1 MAVRKPLVVIGGEVQ
16 ELPAAD
22 SLPGGG
28 GAAPSAIPLD
38 GWFFLVTPNRW
49 SAIRTI
55 GSLGEFENASGSIT
69 IPAPSNASLRQSL
82 MRWETASAA
91 AANSALEQSAYP
103 SPVWR
108 GNAAGRGGFVYRTRF
123 AVTSAVTNQRALF
136 GLQDYSG
143 SYGASQSV
151 YGLANTLGLAFDAAV
166 DANWQITHC
175 LSGGATKVDLGANFP
190 INDPSAVLDVEFKCA
205 PNAGTIAWTVKNL
218 NSGATASGTIS
229 TNLPSNAAF
238 LCPRV
243 YMSNGGTA
251 AAVSCDVMMI
261 YGASYQ
267 G

>member
-28 GAAPSAIPLD
+28 GSSAIPLD
-38 GWFFLVTPNRW
+38 GWFFLVTPSRW
-49 SAIRTI
+49 SAIETI
-55 GSLGEFENASGSIT
+55 GSLGKFETASGSVT

-123 AVTSAVTNQRALF
+123 AVTSAVAGQRALF

-143 SYGASQSV
+143 SYGASHSV
-151 YGLANTLGLAFDAAV
+151 YGLANTLGLAFDASV
-166 DANWQITHC
+166 DANWQIAHC
-175 LSGGATKVDLGANFP
+175 LSGGATKVNLGANFP

-205 PNAGTIAWTVKNL
+205 PNASTVSWSVKDL
-218 NSGATASGTIS
+218 NSGASASGTIS
-229 TNLPSNAAF
+229 TNLPSNGAF
-238 LCPRV
+238 LYPRV

-251 AAVSCDVMMI
+251 EAVSCDVMMI
-261 YGASYQ
+261 YGSSYQ